1 MESTPRHCPGF
12 EANKNLS
19 AFECKCPNCGRE
31 VEIFSD
37 EFDRPH
43 KCKGCGQYI
52 DFTKCSITAGAGT
65 AAPR

>member
-1 MESTPRHCPGF
+1 MSTPMHCPGF

-19 AFECKCPNCGRE
+19 SFSCKCPNCGKM

-43 KCKGCGQYI
+43 VCRGCKQPI
-52 DFTKCSITAGAGT
+52 DFTKCTLEASA
-65 AAPR
+65 